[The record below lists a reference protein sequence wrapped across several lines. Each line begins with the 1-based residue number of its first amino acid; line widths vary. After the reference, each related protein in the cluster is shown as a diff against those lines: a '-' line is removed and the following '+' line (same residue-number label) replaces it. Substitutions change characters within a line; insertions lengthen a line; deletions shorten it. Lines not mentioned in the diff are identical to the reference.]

1 MADHIRDFVRQVPDS
16 LLEEIRH
23 AQMEMGRIVN
33 LLEGVMETIRSED
46 MRWMDCRRI
55 AEETEMNV
63 DGMMETGRIPTR
75 TALRM
80 IAEGVQIPNTILTK
94 VRQILPK
101 TRAARALLQKTTNA
115 DNKEEMRVAFVDA
128 IDAMKDLEDRWR
140 GMYDYAKAVPRESA
154 RKERQ
159 RGGKRTRCNRNRRRT
174 HRRHRK

>member
-1 MADHIRDFVRQVPDS
+1 MADHVRDFVRQVPDS

-23 AQMEMGRIVN
+23 AQMEMGRIVH

-63 DGMMETGRIPTR
+63 DAMMEVGRIPTR

-140 GMYDYAKAVPRESA
+140 GMYDYAKAVPRELA

-159 RGGKRTRCNRNRRRT
+159 RGGKRTRRNHKRT
-174 HRRHRK
+174 HRRYRK

>member
-1 MADHIRDFVRQVPDS
+1 
-16 LLEEIRH
+16 
-23 AQMEMGRIVN
+23 
-33 LLEGVMETIRSED
+33 

-55 AEETEMNV
+55 AEDTEMNV

-101 TRAARALLQKTTNA
+101 TRAARALLQKTTNT

-140 GMYDYAKAVPRESA
+140 GMYDYAKVVPRESA

-159 RGGKRTRCNRNRRRT
+159 RGGKRTRRKRKCT
-174 HRRHRK
+174 RRHCK

>member
-1 MADHIRDFVRQVPDS
+1 MGDFVRQVPDS

-23 AQMEMGRIVN
+23 AQMEMGRIIN

-63 DGMMETGRIPTR
+63 DGMMETGQIPTR

-80 IAEGVQIPNTILTK
+80 IAEGIQIPNTVLVK

-101 TRAARALLQKTTNA
+101 MRAARVLLQKTTNA
-115 DNKEEMRVAFVDA
+115 DNKEEMRVAFIDA
-128 IDAMKDLEDRWR
+128 IDAMKDLEGRWM
-140 GMYDYAKAVPRESA
+140 GIYEYAKAVPREVL

-159 RGGKRTRCNRNRRRT
+159 RGGKRTQRTRKRNHRKHT
-174 HRRHRK
+174 HRK